1 MSPDEREIDR
11 RIYGVD
17 RDALARAGPSVVSVN
32 GVVASLGV
40 TEFMA
45 HVTGLREP
53 VRQLTYRADLGMVTK
68 LLDPP
73 QGECYYCVRGG
84 VSQTTIRSTA
94 MRKEPGRAP
103 SLFGRAERPGCV
115 FKLIERY
122 L

>member
-53 VRQLTYRADLGMVTK
+53 VRQLTYRADLGTVTK

-73 QGECYYCVRGG
+73 QASATTASGEVCPK
-84 VSQTTIRSTA
+84 QRSDL
-94 MRKEPGRAP
+94 PP
-103 SLFGRAERPGCV
+103 
-115 FKLIERY
+115 
-122 L
+122 